1 MKHFLSISLFLL
13 VAVCASMAQVRTE
26 ETITTTDST
35 GKSTTV
41 TVMKVGT
48 TTDVTP
54 RTDMIV
60 LNPLKFLLFYNL
72 SYFHSISPNMAI
84 GGGIQIPTSLLDEAF
99 GGFGVNLEGRFYP
112 GKRAL
117 KGFYLAPNVSMNFL
131 NSTITTYDFDPTT
144 GREVMHERTSSAMV
158 SSVGALAGWQW
169 FVGDDFA
176 IGLGLGIDHY
186 IISTSDDVND
196 FETIS
201 GTLPS
206 LRFDIG
212 YGW

>member
-1 MKHFLSISLFLL
+1 MKQFLSISLFLVL
-13 VAVCASMAQVRTE
+13 AACASIAQERTE

-41 TVMKVGT
+41 TVTKVGT

-60 LNPLKFLLFYNL
+60 LNPLKFFVFYNL
-72 SYFHSISPNMAI
+72 SYFHAISPNLAV
-84 GGGIQIPTSLLDEAF
+84 GGGFQIPTAIAGDMF

-112 GKRAL
+112 SKRAL
-117 KGFYLAPNVSMNFL
+117 KGFYIAPNVSV
-131 NSTITTYDFDPTT
+131 NSLTATTYTYDFDPNT
-144 GREVMHERTSSAMV
+144 GRQTEHEHSA
-158 SSVGALAGWQW
+158 SALATSVGVLAGWQW

-186 IISTSDDVND
+186 IVSTSDDVED
-196 FETIS
+196 FATFT
-201 GTLPS
+201 GTVLA